1 MTLPTHPPTHQQTRI
16 RPDSRSHNCRIT
28 TTLLFY
34 STRVSYN
41 NNTYDSTIVTIEK
54 KQSNRYKT

>member
-1 MTLPTHPPTHQQTRI
+1 MLGSSGAAQ
-16 RPDSRSHNCRIT
+16 
-28 TTLLFY
+28 LFY

-54 KQSNRYKT
+54 QSNRYKT